1 MRISAVFSCFLVST
15 LAWGSW
21 QSYKWDRLSASCKSG
36 ICFNKLTCSSETVK
50 CFTVFLPSHSHLDP
64 CSLGSHS
71 VCMSQVFWRITKN
84 TAVITCHL
92 MCMGLMSIAKSTK
105 IFLFSVQTLVIL
117 YLSITLRFLLFCLL
131 LLQDSYSPF
140 SIKKETQIQCYLA
153 IQKGDIRRLLLQLLQ
168 SL

>member
-1 MRISAVFSCFLVST
+1 MNGEEWEYLLSSVASGSAPLLGEVGRVINGTDCLFPAKV
-15 LAWGSW
+15 GSVLTNSPAL
-21 QSYKWDRLSASCKSG
+21 Q
-36 ICFNKLTCSSETVK
+36 KLWSVLQY
-50 CFTVFLPSHSHLDP
+50 FLPSHPHPDP
-64 CSLGSHS
+64 CSFGSHS

-140 SIKKETQIQCYLA
+140 LIQKETQI
-153 IQKGDIRRLLLQLLQ
+153 
-168 SL
+168 

>member
-1 MRISAVFSCFLVST
+1 MNGEEWEYLLSSVASWSAPLLGEVGRVINGTDCLLPAKV
-15 LAWGSW
+15 GSVLTNSPALW
-21 QSYKWDRLSASCKSG
+21 
-36 ICFNKLTCSSETVK
+36 KLWNVLQY
-50 CFTVFLPSHSHLDP
+50 FLPSHSHLDP

-117 YLSITLRFLLFCLL
+117 YLSITLRFPLFCLL

-140 SIKKETQIQCYLA
+140 SIQKETQI
-153 IQKGDIRRLLLQLLQ
+153 
-168 SL
+168 